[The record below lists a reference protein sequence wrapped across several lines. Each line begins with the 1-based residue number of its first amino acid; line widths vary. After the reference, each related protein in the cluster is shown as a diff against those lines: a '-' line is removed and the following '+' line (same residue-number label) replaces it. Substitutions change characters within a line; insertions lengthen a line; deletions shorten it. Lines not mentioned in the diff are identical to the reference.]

1 LPETKRIL
9 VADDADAV
17 TTVITT
23 ALEINGFDVTAT
35 DNGNHALELATTE
48 HFDLAIIDQL
58 MSGMLGID
66 VLKRLR
72 MEGNELPVIILSGV
86 DGADIVVDSFQS
98 GAADFI
104 RKPFRLPELLAR
116 MEKHLST
123 GSAKTST

>member
-1 LPETKRIL
+1 MSETKRIL

-72 MEGNELPVIILSGV
+72 LEGNQLPVIILSGV

-98 GAADFI
+98 GASDFI

-123 GSAKTST
+123 AAAKTST